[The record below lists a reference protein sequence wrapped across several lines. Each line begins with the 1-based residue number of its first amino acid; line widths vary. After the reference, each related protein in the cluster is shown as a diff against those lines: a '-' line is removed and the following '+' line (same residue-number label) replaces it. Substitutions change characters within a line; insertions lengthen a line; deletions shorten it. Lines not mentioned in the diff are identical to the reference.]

1 MTAALKNWLISSS
14 VLCFCAVGAAQSV
27 APASPKTVAEK
38 LGYAPDARLLLI
50 EAEDL
55 GMAHSVDKA
64 SFEALE
70 KGWVTTAGILVPG
83 PWFPEVLR
91 WSRNH
96 PNADLGVRL
105 DLNADWSSYRWR
117 PVSALAKGSG
127 LTDAGGYLSSSQ
139 RTVAQ
144 HATPEEVEGES
155 RAQIEMAKR
164 AGIPISHLDNHMRT
178 MLVTP
183 ALFQVYWKMGQ
194 EYGLPVMV
202 PNERVKQKGI
212 ASQKPGVYNF
222 GGIDVDLASVPVD
235 RELEIMPGLAQKD
248 WLAAYEKTLDALP
261 SGVYLLSVHLGYN
274 DDELQAMTWDHP
286 NWGAQ
291 WRQNDLDVVS
301 SPEFHKF
308 LKDKGFILVGW
319 KDLRKAI
326 PEHVPEHP

>member
-1 MTAALKNWLISSS
+1 MKATSRTW
-14 VLCFCAVGAAQSV
+14 AVGAVLAALCAGATAQQAWPTGSN
-27 APASPKTVAEK
+27 TVAEK
-38 LGYAPDARLLLI
+38 LGYKANARLLVI

-117 PVSALAKGSG
+117 PVSGLQRGSG
-127 LTDAGGYLSSSQ
+127 LTDPGGYLSSSSVN
-139 RTVAQ
+139 VAK
-144 HATPEEVEGES
+144 HATPAEVEDET

-178 MLVTP
+178 MLITP

-194 EYGLPVMV
+194 EYGLPAMV
-202 PNERVKQKGI
+202 PNQQVQLKGQPTPK
-212 ASQKPGVYNF
+212 AGVYTF
-222 GGIDVDLASVPVD
+222 GGVDVDMANLPVD

-248 WLAAYEKTLDALP
+248 WLSAYEKTLDDLP
-261 SGVYLLSVHLGYN
+261 PGVYLLSVHLGTN
-274 DDELQAMTWDHP
+274 DEELQAMTWDHP

-301 SPEFHKF
+301 SPEFQKF
-308 LKDKGFILVGW
+308 LKDKGFILIGW
-319 KDLRKAI
+319 KELQKAI
-326 PEHVPEHP
+326 PQHPAEHP

>member
-1 MTAALKNWLISSS
+1 MRATLRAYL
-14 VLCFCAVGAAQSV
+14 VGACVLGLCAWAAAQQ
-27 APASPKTVAEK
+27 ASPATPQIVAEK
-38 LGYAPDARLLLI
+38 LGYAADARLLVI
-50 EAEDL
+50 QAEDL
-55 GMAHSVDKA
+55 GMAHSIDKA

-91 WSRNH
+91 WSRSH
-96 PNADLGVRL
+96 PNADLGIRL

-117 PVSALAKGSG
+117 PVSGLQRGSG
-127 LTDAGGYLSSSQ
+127 LTDPGGYLSSSQ
-139 RTVAQ
+139 VYVAQ
-144 HATPEEVEGES
+144 HATPAEVEGEA

-183 ALFQVYWKMGQ
+183 ALFQAYWKMGQ
-194 EYGLPVMV
+194 EYGLPIVL
-202 PNERVKQKGI
+202 PNQQVQLKGV
-212 ASQKPGVYNF
+212 ATQKPGIYSF
-222 GGIDVDLASVPVD
+222 GGIEVDLASLPVD

-248 WLAAYEKTLDALP
+248 WLSAYERTLDALP
-261 SGVYLLSVHLGYN
+261 PGVYLLSVHLGYN
-274 DDELQAMTWDHP
+274 DEELQAMTWDHP

-301 SPEFHKF
+301 SPEFQKF

-326 PEHVPEHP
+326 PEQHP

>member
-1 MTAALKNWLISSS
+1 MRGALKSFLAGVSVLGLCVLAAAQQTSS
-14 VLCFCAVGAAQSV
+14 VK
-27 APASPKTVAEK
+27 PRPVAEK
-38 LGYAPDARLLLI
+38 LGYAADARLLVI

-55 GMAHSVDKA
+55 GMAHSIDKA

-96 PNADLGVRL
+96 PNADLGIRL

-117 PVSALAKGSG
+117 PVSGLQRGSG
-127 LTDAGGYLSSSQ
+127 LTDPGGYLSSSQ
-139 RTVAQ
+139 VYVAQ
-144 HATPEEVEGES
+144 HATPAEVEGEA

-183 ALFQVYWKMGQ
+183 ALFQAYWKMGQ

-202 PNERVKQKGI
+202 PNQLVQSKGV
-212 ASQKPGVYNF
+212 ATQKPGIFSF
-222 GGIDVDLASVPVD
+222 GNIEVD
-235 RELEIMPGLAQKD
+235 
-248 WLAAYEKTLDALP
+248 
-261 SGVYLLSVHLGYN
+261 LGYN
-274 DDELQAMTWDHP
+274 DEELQAMTWDHP

-291 WRQNDLDVVS
+291 WRQNDLDVVR
-301 SPEFHKF
+301 SPDFQKF
-308 LKDKGFILVGW
+308 LKDKGFILIGW
-319 KDLRKAI
+319 KELQKAI
-326 PEHVPEHP
+326 PAQHP